1 MHCLWF
7 IMNTTSKNPSEVAE
21 PVGENRTLPYLM
33 THEQDAHALDTAANH
48 AAWLQRLN
56 AILQA

>member
-1 MHCLWF
+1 
-7 IMNTTSKNPSEVAE
+7 MNTTSKNPSEVAE